1 MRNVRNRDGFTLIE
15 LMIVV
20 VIIGILAAIAI
31 PRFSQVSIS
40 AKQSEAEPILKQIHT
55 LQESYYER
63 NNTYANSDSL
73 LRTVGYARTTPKHF
87 GAVSFVNGN
96 TTGYCVQIVA
106 LAPSKTQGMFI
117 KGTRPEPAAKDG
129 EPQVGACAAA
139 N

>member
-40 AKQSEAEPILKQIHT
+40 AKQSEAE
-55 LQESYYER
+55 ESYYER

-129 EPQVGACAAA
+129 EPQVGACAA